1 MGLTS
6 KMEHFCQCVVKG
18 MTYKDAYMTAYN
30 STGSEQAAYVEGSK
44 LMGREDIQERIK
56 SLQKPIEEA
65 TIKEVLSDRESKRK
79 VIKDRIQACIDK
91 GDDTNA
97 RGWMDILNKMDAEYI
112 NINRNITDQDGELVH
127 LDSDTLQKLS
137 KMA

>member
-1 MGLTS
+1 MGLTQ
-6 KMEHFCQCVVKG
+6 KQERFCQCIVSG
-18 MTYKDAYMTAYN
+18 MTGKDSYITAYDTKGGDN
-30 STGSEQAAYVEGSK
+30 TIYAEVTRLLA
-44 LMGREDIQERIK
+44 REDIQERIK
-56 SLQKPIEEA
+56 TLRKPLE
-65 TIKEVLSDRESKRK
+65 IKAQADALSDRESKRK

-112 NINRNITDQDGELVH
+112 NINRNITDQAGEVVN

-137 KMA
+137 KMS

>member
-1 MGLTS
+1 MGLTQ
-6 KMEHFCQCVVKG
+6 KQERFCQCIVSG
-18 MTYKDAYMTAYN
+18 MTGKDSYITAYDTKGGDN
-30 STGSEQAAYVEGSK
+30 TIYAEVTRLLA
-44 LMGREDIQERIK
+44 REDIQERIK
-56 SLQKPIEEA
+56 TLRKPLE
-65 TIKEVLSDRESKRK
+65 IKAQADALSDRESKRK

-112 NINRNITDQDGELVH
+112 NINRNITDQAGEVVN